1 MATTKSLGR
10 KFYYRKGG
18 KVPFKNKK
26 NKQDKDRVTR
36 QSPHI
41 HRSNPMLE
49 IYLPS
54 CPLGGVNSCASTP
67 LSSYQFMNII
77 CNHASSPPFSLLLTS
92 VSLKLPGSVEVVE
105 ALPSIRRI
113 TRLSSGLYSEKQM
126 YLERVINKPC
136 HITRQICSL
145 CQ

>member
-1 MATTKSLGR
+1 MVNTHTVQCKDATDMNVSPWQQQS
-10 KFYYRKGG
+10 YWAENSIIEKGG

-54 CPLGGVNSCASTP
+54 CPLGGVNSCLSTP
-67 LSSYQFMNII
+67 LSSHQFMSII
-77 CNHASSPPFSLLLTS
+77 CNHASSPFSLLLTS
-92 VSLKLPGSVEVVE
+92 VSLKLPGSVGVVNPNP
-105 ALPSIRRI
+105 A
-113 TRLSSGLYSEKQM
+113 
-126 YLERVINKPC
+126 
-136 HITRQICSL
+136 SL
-145 CQ
+145 FTGK